1 MEKVNSN
8 ISRTLWELLDVQY
21 GFRKYLLAMR
31 NMYLIGKGELFQ
43 NILDGILDLLEDPST
58 PSIQD
63 SDSLLNLNILR
74 NAAKLVNLDEEAFL
88 RAINMRV
95 SVSNIVLKVVSTDHF
110 RIAGSAT
117 SSKSGIKLISFTAP
131 EFSEIFANM
140 WAAHKVL
147 IRLHLCAIFLI
158 HYDSIHIYRL
168 MCLSIQFKSPLPMK
182 MDLIYQDQ
190 CGYWI
195 KNMWPKG
202 FQCPQGSLLM
212 EKLLDR

>member
-74 NAAKLVNLDEEAFL
+74 NAAKLVNVDEEAFL

-95 SVSNIVLKVVSTDHF
+95 SVSNIVLKVASTDHF
-110 RIAGSAT
+110 RISGSAT
-117 SSKSGIKLISFTAP
+117 SSKSGIKLTSFTEP

-147 IRLHLCAIFLI
+147 IRLHLCAFFLFTT
-158 HYDSIHIYRL
+158 IHIYRL
-168 MCLSIQFKSPLPMK
+168 MCLSIQLKSPWPMK

-195 KNMWPKG
+195 KNMLLKG
-202 FQCPQGSLLM
+202 FQCLLGSLLM
-212 EKLLDR
+212 ENRLDR